1 MLLAVNGTLMRG
13 FELNQNMQA
22 AGAVFVAEAETA
34 PLYRLWS
41 IRDAYPGML
50 RANLAAAAIRLEL
63 WEVPAAGLV
72 QILSQEPPGLTIG
85 RVALAEG
92 TEVLG
97 VLAEPYAVE
106 GQREITSFGGWRA
119 YINSQTRP
127 AAAGA

>member
-13 FELNQNMQA
+13 LELNQTMQA
-22 AGAVFVAEAETA
+22 AGAVFVAAAHTA
-34 PLYRLWS
+34 ALYRLWS

-50 RANLAAAAIRLEL
+50 RANQGGTAIGLEL
-63 WEVPAAGLV
+63 WEVPSAGLL
-72 QILSQEPPGLTIG
+72 QILNQEPPGLTIG
-85 RVALAEG
+85 RVALADG
-92 TEVLG
+92 TEVMG

-119 YINSQTRP
+119 YINSQTGP